1 MSDFQY
7 LVNKY
12 LGLIWTSLF
21 ILSVAVHISHFTSC
35 TSQISNSYY
44 FLAFALNWNDLIVL
58 EADIEHKEG
67 NQETK
72 IDPCADFFYQKTS
85 VSTNLQK
92 SFLFL
97 LVSVLSWSYMLIEKR
112 IYQCI
117 RRFYCQDMS
126 RIKVLSVAEKNDAA
140 KNIAAHLS
148 RGNAARVRWSST
160 TLLSGLR
167 KVVID
172 DMACQLPSS

>member
-1 MSDFQY
+1 MNCIVYFEC
-7 LVNKY
+7 
-12 LGLIWTSLF
+12 GG
-21 ILSVAVHISHFTSC
+21 SHFTSC
-35 TSQISNSYY
+35 NY
-44 FLAFALNWNDLIVL
+44 FLTFALNWNDLIVL

-72 IDPCADFFYQKTS
+72 SDRCADFFYQKTS
-85 VSTNLQK
+85 VSDLKK

-160 TLLSGLR
+160 TLPSGLR

-172 DMACQLPSS
+172 DRDYQLPSS

>member
-1 MSDFQY
+1 M
-7 LVNKY
+7 N
-12 LGLIWTSLF
+12 F
-21 ILSVAVHISHFTSC
+21 IVYFECGGSHFTSC

-72 IDPCADFFYQKTS
+72 SDRCADFFYQKNS
-85 VSTNLQK
+85 VSNLQK

-97 LVSVLSWSYMLIEKR
+97 LISVLSWSYMLIEKR